1 MPPTSRGNLGG
12 TTRILK
18 NLSSLGREVFCIQRE
33 KHSGEHR
40 AGSGETSVERFFS
53 KLQALS
59 SVLQG
64 VQMRSDQMKK
74 GISRA
79 PHRALLKA
87 VGLSDEEINRP
98 LIGIVNSVS
107 DIIPGHIHLAKL
119 GEAAKRGVREKGGTP
134 LEFSTVGICD
144 GIAMNHPG
152 MKYSLP
158 SREVI
163 ADSVEL
169 CVQAHRF
176 DGLVMI
182 ASCDKIVP
190 GMLMAAARIDIPT
203 IFVGGGPMLAGKYQG
218 KNVDL
223 ITVFEAVGA
232 VEAGKMSQEELKS
245 LENIACPGCGSCAGL
260 FTANSMG
267 CLSEAIGIALPYNG
281 TIPAVYEERIKL
293 AEASGEA
300 VMELVEKDVKPS
312 DILSPEALANGL
324 AVDMALGGSTNT
336 VLHLAALASELGR
349 KFNLKMVDSISKQ
362 TPNLCRISPASSL
375 HVEDLHSAGGVPA
388 VMAELAKRNLLNL
401 GCSTVT
407 GKTIGKNIRGVKRRD
422 PEIIR
427 SVEEPYSSTG
437 GLAILWGNLAPEG
450 AVVKE
455 SAVAPEMLKSSGPAR
470 VFDSEEKAVKA
481 INSGQIKSGDVVVIR
496 YEGPKGGP
504 GMREMLTPTS
514 ALAGMGLD
522 DKVALITDGRFSGGT
537 RGSAV
542 GHLSPEAQEGGPIAV
557 LREGDVI
564 KIDIPA
570 RELRVDLSEGE
581 LRDRLDKWSAPPLK
595 VDRGYLAL
603 YARLVSS
610 ASQGAVIK
618 KGD

>member
-1 MPPTSRGNLGG
+1 
-12 TTRILK
+12 
-18 NLSSLGREVFCIQRE
+18 
-33 KHSGEHR
+33 
-40 AGSGETSVERFFS
+40 
-53 KLQALS
+53 
-59 SVLQG
+59 
-64 VQMRSDQMKK
+64 MRSDEMKK
-74 GISRA
+74 GLSRA

-87 VGLSDEEINRP
+87 VGLSDEQINRP
-98 LIGIVNSVS
+98 LVGIVNSVS
-107 DIIPGHIHLAKL
+107 DIIPGHIHLGRL
-119 GEAAKRGVREKGGTP
+119 GEAAKRGVRKGGGTP

-176 DGLVMI
+176 DGLAMI

-190 GMLMAAARIDIPT
+190 GMLMAAARINIPT
-203 IFVGGGPMLAGKYQG
+203 VFVSGGPMLVGKYQG
-218 KNVDL
+218 RDIDL

-232 VEAGKMSQEELKS
+232 VEAGKMSQEELKAI
-245 LENIACPGCGSCAGL
+245 EDAACPGCGSCAGL

-281 TIPAVYEERIKL
+281 TIPAVYEERVKL

-300 VMELVEKDVKPS
+300 VMKLIEKDLKPS
-312 DILSPEALANGL
+312 DILSPEAFTNGL

-336 VLHLAALASELGR
+336 VLHLAALANELGR
-349 KFNLKMVDSISKQ
+349 EFNLGMVDFISER
-362 TPNLCRISPASSL
+362 TPNLCRISPASSF
-375 HVEDLHSAGGVPA
+375 HVEDLHLAGGVPA
-388 VMAELAKRNLLNL
+388 IMAELAKRDLLNL
-401 GCSTVT
+401 SCKTVT
-407 GKTIGKNIRGVKRRD
+407 TETIGQNIRGAKIRD
-422 PEIIR
+422 SKVIR
-427 SVEEPYSSTG
+427 PIEEPYSATG
-437 GLAILWGNLAPEG
+437 GLAVLWGNLASEG

-455 SAVAPEMLKSSGPAR
+455 SAVAPQMLKSSGPAR
-470 VFDSEEKAVKA
+470 VFDGEEKAVKA
-481 INSGQIKSGDVVVIR
+481 INNGQIKPGDVVVIR

-522 DKVALITDGRFSGGT
+522 DKVVLITDGRFSGGT
-537 RGSAV
+537 RGAAI

-557 LREGDVI
+557 LREGDEI
-564 KIDIPA
+564 KIDIPG
-570 RELRVDLSEGE
+570 RELRVELSERE
-581 LRDRLDKWSAPPLK
+581 IEDRLDGWSAPPLK
-595 VDRGYLAL
+595 VSQGYLAL
-603 YARLVSS
+603 YAQLVSS